1 MGRRRRRSPRA
12 LQAGATRRDST
23 EVRSSRSSTREW
35 ALASRLTK
43 VSPARGRP
51 RGVRDRGTVLPT
63 LAPVLPVRRPLLAA
77 EAASSGSPA
86 QGVVQ
91 RFLPSSCSRRN
102 QVTQVSWPSLRGQA
116 APGCSGRERAWLQCF
131 LASEEPFSRSL
142 RACNHASRRM
152 TIPTGSAV
160 QSADTLPVRRRS
172 VVGDRLGGSVGCP
185 VSTNRAG
192 GRG

>member
-35 ALASRLTK
+35 AIAPRLTE

-51 RGVRDRGTVLPT
+51 REVRGRGTVLPT
-63 LAPVLPVRRPLLAA
+63 LAPFLPVRRPLLVA

-86 QGVVQ
+86 QGVVH
-91 RFLPSSCSRRN
+91 RFLPSSRSRRN
-102 QVTQVSWPSLRGQA
+102 RVTQVSRPSLRGQA
-116 APGCSGRERAWLQCF
+116 ARRCSGRERAWLQCF
-131 LASEEPFSRSL
+131 LARRIPGPEPSGLQPCQS
-142 RACNHASRRM
+142 S
-152 TIPTGSAV
+152 TDDSYGSAV
-160 QSADTLPVRRRS
+160 QPADALPVHRRS